1 MIQVVDRVARMLG
14 VFTPEQPELTLMEC
28 ATAAELTKSSAH
40 RLLSSLE
47 EVDLVERVG
56 TRWRLGP
63 RVVWLATVRLGALD
77 LRREAVPYLREL
89 SGSYHSAS
97 AFSVPNGSDLIY
109 LERFE
114 SPDAVGMNARLGG
127 VTPIWAGASGRAI
140 LSRLSAEERD
150 RRLSDDRWHQLPTE
164 TRDWVLGE
172 VAEAERVGYCVEESS
187 RFWPG
192 VSGVAEAICDP
203 HGAPV
208 AAVSVILPTDR
219 FTPERAEEIGNRLTG
234 IASRLE
240 TLTSLV
246 ESPTSSEQ
254 RTPVSVA

>member
-1 MIQVVDRVARMLG
+1 MIQVVDRVARMLA
-14 VFTPEQPELTLMEC
+14 VFTPEHPELTLMEC
-28 ATAAELTKSSAH
+28 ASGAELTKSSAH

-77 LRREAVPYLREL
+77 LRREAVPHLREL
-89 SGSYHSAS
+89 SGIYHSAS

-127 VTPIWAGASGRAI
+127 VTPIWAGASGRAV
-140 LSRLSAEERD
+140 LARLSPATRQQ
-150 RRLSDDRWHQLPTE
+150 LLNDDRWHSLPAD
-164 TRDWVLGE
+164 TRDWVIGE
-172 VAEAERVGYCVEESS
+172 VEKAEQVGYCVEESS

-192 VSGVAEAICDP
+192 VSGVAVAICEP
-203 HGAPV
+203 HGMPV
-208 AAVSVILPTDR
+208 AAISVILPSGR
-219 FTPERAEEIGNRLTG
+219 FNARLFDEIGDRLIS
-234 IASRLE
+234 IARRLE

-246 ESPTSSEQ
+246 ERNRGPAEPSALP
-254 RTPVSVA
+254 A

>member
-14 VFTPEQPELTLMEC
+14 VFTPENPELTLMEC
-28 ATAAELTKSSAH
+28 ATEAELTKSSAH

-47 EVDLVERVG
+47 EVELVERVG

-63 RVVWLATVRLGALD
+63 RIVWLATVRLGAID
-77 LRREAVPYLREL
+77 LRREAIPYLREL
-89 SGSYHSAS
+89 SGIYHSAS
-97 AFSVPNGSDLIY
+97 AFSVPHASDLIY

-127 VTPIWAGASGRAI
+127 ITPIWAGASGRAV
-140 LSRLSAEERD
+140 LSRMSAAERD
-150 RRLSDDRWHQLPTE
+150 QRLNDARWHSLPAE
-164 TRDWVLGE
+164 TRDWVVGE

-192 VSGVAEAICDP
+192 VSGVAVAICDA
-203 HGAPV
+203 HGTPI
-208 AAVSVILPTDR
+208 AAISVILPTDR
-219 FTPERAEEIGNRLTG
+219 FSRERADKIGEHLTG
-234 IASRLE
+234 IARQLE

-246 ESPTSSEQ
+246 ERPQAIED
-254 RTPVSVA
+254 RAPAAIV